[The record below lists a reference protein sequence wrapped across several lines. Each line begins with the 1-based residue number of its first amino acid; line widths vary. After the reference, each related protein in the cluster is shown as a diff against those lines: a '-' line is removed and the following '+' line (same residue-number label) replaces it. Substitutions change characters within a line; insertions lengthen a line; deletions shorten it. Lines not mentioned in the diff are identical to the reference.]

1 MELYLQSLISLH
13 GVYRDLTFQLYG
25 KQLRL
30 ENYKAD
36 TRMRDVRISNLI
48 IGMQI
53 TSMWHH
59 ILHRSSVFQP
69 SWLSAL
75 FPVHAGSKAH
85 QNGVIF
91 CSDRQLFDRG
101 CELLLD
107 AVQLF
112 SVCRCYAAPQS
123 CVLLQLR
130 SHCC

>member
-1 MELYLQSLISLH
+1 VELHLQSLICLH

-30 ENYKAD
+30 ENNKVD
-36 TRMRDVRISNLI
+36 SRVRDVRIFDLT

-53 TSMWHH
+53 ISMWHH
-59 ILHRSSVFQP
+59 ILHRSSVSQP

-91 CSDRQLFDRG
+91 CPDRQLFDRG
-101 CELLLD
+101 YELPLD
-107 AVQLF
+107 AFQLF
-112 SVCRCYAAPQS
+112 SFCRSYAAP
-123 CVLLQLR
+123 
-130 SHCC
+130 